1 MLSQLQ
7 LYAGQTR
14 IPSNMDASNVAAFI
28 ASVLGSIGLL
38 IAGLR
43 YIIKLE
49 NLPLISRLDK
59 LESTLEIALA
69 ERIKSGTKKTRR

>member
-1 MLSQLQ
+1 MPTEV
-7 LYAGQTR
+7 AG
-14 IPSNMDASNVAAFI
+14 FI

-59 LESTLEIALA
+59 LESTLETALR
-69 ERIKSGTKKTRR
+69 ERVIVASAKKTRR

>member
-1 MLSQLQ
+1 MP
-7 LYAGQTR
+7 TE
-14 IPSNMDASNVAAFI
+14 IAAFI

-59 LESTLEIALA
+59 LESTLETALR
-69 ERIKSGTKKTRR
+69 ERVVSASAKKTRR

>member
-1 MLSQLQ
+1 M
-7 LYAGQTR
+7 A
-14 IPSNMDASNVAAFI
+14 ASDIAAFI

-49 NLPLISRLDK
+49 NLPIVSRLDK
-59 LESTLEIALA
+59 MESQLELALSTKVV
-69 ERIKSGTKKTRR
+69 RSGTVKKRR

>member
-1 MLSQLQ
+1 MP
-7 LYAGQTR
+7 TE
-14 IPSNMDASNVAAFI
+14 VAAFI

-59 LESTLEIALA
+59 LESTLESALR
-69 ERIKSGTKKTRR
+69 ERVVSAKKARR

>member
-1 MLSQLQ
+1 M
-7 LYAGQTR
+7 APGD
-14 IPSNMDASNVAAFI
+14 IAAFI

-59 LESTLEIALA
+59 LESTLEMAVREKVIVN
-69 ERIKSGTKKTRR
+69 GNKKTRR

>member
-1 MLSQLQ
+1 MELNDL
-7 LYAGQTR
+7 
-14 IPSNMDASNVAAFI
+14 AATI

-49 NLPLISRLDK
+49 NIPIVSRLDK
-59 LESTLEIALA
+59 MESQLELALA
-69 ERIKSGTKKTRR
+69 KGVRSGNSKARK

>member
-1 MLSQLQ
+1 MP
-7 LYAGQTR
+7 
-14 IPSNMDASNVAAFI
+14 PSELATLV

-49 NLPLISRLDK
+49 NLPIVSRLDK
-59 LESTLEIALA
+59 MEMQLELALTKGV
-69 ERIKSGTKKTRR
+69 RSGNQKARK

>member
-1 MLSQLQ
+1 
-7 LYAGQTR
+7 
-14 IPSNMDASNVAAFI
+14 MDANSIAAFI

-49 NLPLISRLDK
+49 NLPIISRLDK
-59 LESTLEIALA
+59 LESAVETALR
-69 ERIKSGTKKTRR
+69 ERVTSAAKKTRR

>member
-1 MLSQLQ
+1 MP
-7 LYAGQTR
+7 TE
-14 IPSNMDASNVAAFI
+14 IAAFI

-59 LESTLEIALA
+59 LESTLETALR
-69 ERIKSGTKKTRR
+69 ERVVSGTKKTRR

>member
-1 MLSQLQ
+1 M
-7 LYAGQTR
+7 A
-14 IPSNMDASNVAAFI
+14 PSDIAAFI

-49 NLPLISRLDK
+49 NLPIVSRLDK
-59 LESTLEIALA
+59 MESQLELALA
-69 ERIKSGTKKTRR
+69 RQMGARGGNKKAR

>member
-1 MLSQLQ
+1 M
-7 LYAGQTR
+7 A
-14 IPSNMDASNVAAFI
+14 ASDIAAFI

-49 NLPLISRLDK
+49 NLPIVSRLDK
-59 LESTLEIALA
+59 MESQLELALQA
-69 ERIKSGTKKTRR
+69 KVVTNGSRKKTR

>member
-1 MLSQLQ
+1 MP
-7 LYAGQTR
+7 TE
-14 IPSNMDASNVAAFI
+14 IAAFI

-59 LESTLEIALA
+59 LESTLELALR
-69 ERIKSGTKKTRR
+69 ERVASATKKARR

>member
-1 MLSQLQ
+1 MQ
-7 LYAGQTR
+7 
-14 IPSNMDASNVAAFI
+14 ASEIAAFI
-28 ASVLGSIGLL
+28 ASILGSIGLL

-59 LESTLEIALA
+59 LESTLELALK
-69 ERIKSGTKKTRR
+69 ERIQSAPKKARR

>member
-1 MLSQLQ
+1 MEANAI
-7 LYAGQTR
+7 AGF
-14 IPSNMDASNVAAFI
+14 V

-59 LESTLEIALA
+59 LESTLELALREKVA
-69 ERIKSGTKKTRR
+69 KGGKARP

>member
-1 MLSQLQ
+1 MQP
-7 LYAGQTR
+7 GD
-14 IPSNMDASNVAAFI
+14 IAAFI

-59 LESTLEIALA
+59 LESTLETALR
-69 ERIKSGTKKTRR
+69 ERVVNASAKKTRR

>member
-1 MLSQLQ
+1 M
-7 LYAGQTR
+7 A
-14 IPSNMDASNVAAFI
+14 ASDLAATI

-49 NLPLISRLDK
+49 NIPIVSRLDK
-59 LESTLEIALA
+59 MESQLELALSA
-69 ERIKSGTKKTRR
+69 KVARSGNKKAR

>member
-1 MLSQLQ
+1 MA
-7 LYAGQTR
+7 AGD
-14 IPSNMDASNVAAFI
+14 IAAFI

-49 NLPLISRLDK
+49 NLPMISRLDR
-59 LESTLEIALA
+59 LESTLEQALRPKVA
-69 ERIKSGTKKTRR
+69 RGGSKTRR

>member
-1 MLSQLQ
+1 
-7 LYAGQTR
+7 
-14 IPSNMDASNVAAFI
+14 MDATSISAFI

-49 NLPLISRLDK
+49 NFPIVSRLDK
-59 LESTLEIALA
+59 LETTLELALA
-69 ERIKSGTKKTRR
+69 KGAKGGNQKARR

>member
-1 MLSQLQ
+1 M
-7 LYAGQTR
+7 A
-14 IPSNMDASNVAAFI
+14 ASDIAATI

-49 NLPLISRLDK
+49 NLPIVSRLDK
-59 LESTLEIALA
+59 MESQLELALA
-69 ERIKSGTKKTRR
+69 AKVSRSGNKKAR

>member
-1 MLSQLQ
+1 MPTEI
-7 LYAGQTR
+7 AG
-14 IPSNMDASNVAAFI
+14 FI

-59 LESTLEIALA
+59 LESTLETALR
-69 ERIKSGTKKTRR
+69 EKVVGGHKKARR

>member
-1 MLSQLQ
+1 
-7 LYAGQTR
+7 
-14 IPSNMDASNVAAFI
+14 MDASNVAGFV

-59 LESTLEIALA
+59 LESTLENALR
-69 ERIKSGTKKTRR
+69 ERVTNGTKKTRR

>member
-1 MLSQLQ
+1 M
-7 LYAGQTR
+7 A
-14 IPSNMDASNVAAFI
+14 ASDLAATI

-49 NLPLISRLDK
+49 NIPIVSRLDK
-59 LESTLEIALA
+59 MESQLELALSTKVA
-69 ERIKSGTKKTRR
+69 RSGNKKAR

>member
-1 MLSQLQ
+1 MP
-7 LYAGQTR
+7 TE
-14 IPSNMDASNVAAFI
+14 VAAFI

-59 LESTLEIALA
+59 LESTLETALR
-69 ERIKSGTKKTRR
+69 ERVVSANKKARR

>member
-1 MLSQLQ
+1 
-7 LYAGQTR
+7 
-14 IPSNMDASNVAAFI
+14 MDANNVAAFV

-59 LESTLEIALA
+59 LESTLELVLR
-69 ERIKSGTKKTRR
+69 ERITNGTKKTRR

>member
-1 MLSQLQ
+1 M
-7 LYAGQTR
+7 
-14 IPSNMDASNVAAFI
+14 PASDLAATI

-49 NLPLISRLDK
+49 NLPIVSRLDK
-59 LESTLEIALA
+59 MESQLELALSTKVS
-69 ERIKSGTKKTRR
+69 RSGTGKKAR